1 MNDFHLCADADSSAG
16 SGTMPKSEHTYYLMK
31 GVPKDEDWRLF
42 TQLMYDKIDTL
53 AETPE
58 EVVIKMKA
66 HEARLQKE
74 DDSEAAVM

>member
-1 MNDFHLCADADSSAG
+1 
-16 SGTMPKSEHTYYLMK
+16 
-31 GVPKDEDWRLF
+31 
-42 TQLMYDKIDTL
+42 MYDKIDTL
-53 AETPE
+53 ADTPE